1 MASTI
6 LRSDLD
12 AYTSCR
18 FMVSAHAV
26 DSRLSPNRAFQP
38 WLDAQRRGNRFTVDR
53 IPFDA
58 LAGWRF
64 EDESGNL
71 VHQSG
76 KFFSVVGLD
85 VRTEW
90 GECRTWTQPIIHQ
103 PEIGILGILVREFDG
118 ILHCLM
124 QAKFEPGNVNGIQ
137 LSPTVQ
143 ATRSNY
149 TGVHQGKDITY
160 LNYFVPP
167 RRGEVLIDSLQ
178 SEQGSW
184 FLHKRNRNIV
194 VEAVED
200 VPVRDGF
207 RWLTIGQIHRLLL
220 QDNLVNMDSRSVL
233 SCIPFWAPNG
243 GPRAHA
249 CGAYREALLR
259 SVSAGEHQS
268 LHSTGEI
275 LSWLTDA
282 KSRHELVQRIVP
294 LRDVKHWYQT
304 PDEIAH
310 EMGRYFTVLAAD
322 VEASNREVLRWTQP
336 LLAPVEPGLVALLA
350 RPVNGVLHLLM
361 HAKMEA
367 GLSDFAEL
375 APTVQ
380 CVPGNT
386 EDLPAQHRPRYLS
399 LVRGA
404 DPARIRYDVVQ
415 SEEGGRLYHAAN
427 RYQIIDLG
435 EDLPLD
441 VPDDYRWMTV
451 RQVTELLQYNNYV
464 NIQARSLLAALHTTW

>member
-6 LRSDLD
+6 LRSGLD
-12 AYTSCR
+12 TYTSRR
-18 FMVSAHAV
+18 FMVSAHAM
-26 DSRLSPNRAFQP
+26 DSRLSPNRAFQS
-38 WLDAQRRGNRFTVDR
+38 WLDAQRRVNQFTVDR

-58 LAGWRF
+58 LVGWRF

-71 VHQSG
+71 VHESG
-76 KFFSVVGLD
+76 KFFSIVGLD
-85 VRTEW
+85 VRTDW
-90 GECRTWTQPIIHQ
+90 GDRRVWMQPIINQ

-149 TGVHQGKDITY
+149 TGVHQGKGITH
-160 LNYFVPP
+160 LDYFIPP

-178 SEQGSW
+178 SEQGFW
-184 FLHKRNRNIV
+184 FLHKRNRNMV
-194 VEAVED
+194 VEVTED
-200 VPVRDGF
+200 VPPRDGF
-207 RWLTIGQIHRLLL
+207 RWLTIGQIHQLLL
-220 QDNLVNMDSRSVL
+220 QNNLVNMDSRSVL
-233 SCIPFWAPNG
+233 SCIPFRAPNG
-243 GPRAHA
+243 GPRAHVR
-249 CGAYREALLR
+249 GAYRETLLR
-259 SVSAGEHQS
+259 SFSAGEHRS
-268 LHSTGEI
+268 LHTTGEI
-275 LSWLTDA
+275 VSWLIDA

-294 LRDVKHWYQT
+294 LREVKHWYRT

-310 EMGRYFTVLAAD
+310 ELGRHFTVIAAD
-322 VEASNREVLRWTQP
+322 INASNREVARWTQP

-350 RPVNGVLHLLM
+350 RPINGVLHLLM

-367 GLSDFAEL
+367 GVFDFTEL
-375 APTVQ
+375 APTVEY
-380 CVPGNT
+380 VPGDT
-386 EDLPAQHRPRYLS
+386 EGPPAQRRPHYLS
-399 LVRGA
+399 FVLEA
-404 DPARIRYDVVQ
+404 DPERIRYDVLQ

-427 RYQIIDLG
+427 RYQILDIG

-451 RQVTELLQYNNYV
+451 RQVMELLQYSNYV
-464 NIQARSLLAALHTTW
+464 NIQARSLLAALHATW